1 MRYRV
6 YRNLDRPFTF
16 FGVQGRY
23 IPVALCSLGA
33 VLVFSLILGSALGSF
48 VGFATALLLGAGAY
62 LGLLEVQ
69 SRWGEKG
76 LSRFLSGRR
85 LPKFILIR
93 SKVWK
98 R

>member
-23 IPVALCSLGA
+23 IPVALCALGA
-33 VLVFSLILGSALGSF
+33 VLVFSLILGSAIGSF

-69 SRWGEKG
+69 
-76 LSRFLSGRR
+76 GR
-85 LPKFILIR
+85 
-93 SKVWK
+93 
-98 R
+98 